1 MNQPKYSFAVKK
13 NHRLFVRKIFLLFT
27 LPLVTFFI
35 FSCQKTRDDLLPK
48 GRSQMYF
55 QSILCPDSS
64 IRVFVGRTAGIQD
77 DNSPVNDAIVLA
89 FVNNVFADTLQF
101 VENGIYELWRQ
112 PEIYDT
118 VRIEVISNGKMSGET
133 IIPSP
138 AYVNNSSYV
147 CSTHY
152 YALDQE
158 YHGTL
163 TFSIED
169 DPETE
174 NYYEMLIYTREEL
187 SGGSYRIYS
196 KVSDYYIFKPD
207 IIIQNE
213 GDWDF
218 KPTTLFFSDKMFD
231 GKTGYFSFIMSVSDE
246 YGYITLRSIS
256 KEYYY
261 YRKYYTRHAFNAQL
275 NSDGIRNLLFTG
287 EPLDMYTNIQGGL
300 GVCAAYSSTVTK
312 IESKP

>member
-1 MNQPKYSFAVKK
+1 MKPFA
-13 NHRLFVRKIFLLFT
+13 FFLLFFAF
-27 LPLVTFFI
+27 VI
-35 FSCQKTRDDLLPK
+35 SSCQKIRDDLLPQSSSK
-48 GRSQMYF
+48 MYL

-64 IRVFVGRTAGIQD
+64 IKVIIGKTVGIGD
-77 DNSPVNDAIVLA
+77 DINSPVNDAVVLA
-89 FVNNVFADTLQF
+89 FINNVFVDTLQF
-101 VENGIYELWRQ
+101 VERGIYESWIR
-112 PEIYDT
+112 PEANDT

-133 IIPSP
+133 IIPAP
-138 AYVNNSSYV
+138 AYVTNTSYV
-147 CSTHY
+147 CSTY
-152 YALDQE
+152 YHALDQE

-174 NYYEMLIYTREEL
+174 NYYEMLIYTRSK
-187 SGGSYRIYS
+187 SGAENYYYSY

-218 KPTTLFFSDKMFD
+218 KPTTLFFSDNLFS
-231 GKTGYFSFIMSVSDE
+231 GKTGNFNFTIVGVRSN
-246 YGYITLRSIS
+246 GYITLRSIS

-261 YRKYYTRHAFNAQL
+261 YRKYYTRHAYNAQL

-300 GVCAAYSSTVTK
+300 GVCAAYSSTVTE